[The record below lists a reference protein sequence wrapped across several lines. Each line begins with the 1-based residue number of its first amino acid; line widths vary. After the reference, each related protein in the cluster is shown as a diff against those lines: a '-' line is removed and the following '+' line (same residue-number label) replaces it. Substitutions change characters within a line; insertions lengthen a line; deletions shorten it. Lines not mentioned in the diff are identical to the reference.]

1 MLPVILGLLLGAVV
15 GLINFGLLV
24 RLSDKVADMEA
35 KKAGAMVLL
44 GYLLRIV
51 LYGGAVIAAVLLPG
65 IDPLATGGGILIVA
79 LAYTIRYT
87 VKASRK

>member
-1 MLPVILGLLLGAVV
+1 
-15 GLINFGLLV
+15 
-24 RLSDKVADMEA
+24 
-35 KKAGAMVLL
+35 MVLL

>member
-1 MLPVILGLLLGAVV
+1 MQPVILGFLLGAAV

-35 KKAGAMVLL
+35 KKAGALVMF

-51 LYGGAVIAAVLLPG
+51 LYGGAVIAAVVLPG
-65 IDPLATGGGILIVA
+65 IDPLATGGGILLVA
-79 LAYTIRYT
+79 LVYTIRYT
-87 VKASRK
+87 IKASK

>member
-1 MLPVILGLLLGAVV
+1 MQPVILGFLLGAAV

-35 KKAGAMVLL
+35 KQAGAMVML
-44 GYLLRIV
+44 GYLLRIG
-51 LYGGAVIAAVLLPG
+51 LYAGAVIAAVLLPG

-79 LAYTIRYT
+79 LVYTIRYT
-87 VKASRK
+87 INASRK